1 MVRCPDL
8 QIDASLSPPPPH
20 TTDITFQQPNPPP
33 LIKFSMTKTFSKH
46 FDCCMILG
54 HFFEHFSC
62 GCLLL
67 LHPSI
72 AIYADVVLP
81 LPSRAMDGSSAQVA
95 ATDPCIYAPTIWC
108 TPHTCNNT
116 WLIACCVRDGATNG
130 NCTPAAPSPHTR
142 FTLGGN
148 LHPPPRFSISRPSF

>member
-1 MVRCPDL
+1 MLIHNLLLMLIQTRLNLIMIVAFAVYDRSPALENYMMLIVVCCGKMSRPANRCL
-8 QIDASLSPPPPH
+8 AVTPPPH

-81 LPSRAMDGSSAQVA
+81 LPSRAMGGSSAQVA
-95 ATDPCIYAPTIWC
+95 ATDPCIYVPTI
-108 TPHTCNNT
+108 
-116 WLIACCVRDGATNG
+116 
-130 NCTPAAPSPHTR
+130 
-142 FTLGGN
+142 
-148 LHPPPRFSISRPSF
+148 